1 MTLQSPSEPSLGWVA
16 RQASLSCTPTALLD
30 VVIQGMPVAGL
41 VLVDVSDPG
50 VPRTVASVGDTDG
63 PLEPFPLPAFTETL
77 QVAWTTRMDDPDLI
91 QALVGIV
98 AVNRDRQRLAARL
111 EEVKERSDTAQSLAH
126 MGDYEWDIVNGAVT
140 WSDELYRIYGL
151 HPQSET
157 ITYDRFIGMIHP
169 EDQERIRAIHAE
181 AYRTTEPYAMTER
194 IVRPD
199 GDVRVLESQGTV
211 DTDEHGNPTRMRGSC
226 LDVTVRVRAE
236 EALRQ
241 SIEDVVQLDAR
252 LHDARRRRRQAVE
265 INDNVIQRLTTA
277 LLALEDGRGDMAAN
291 HMARVLEDA
300 RKMMRDLLED
310 DQEPLRP
317 GELVRDSAAM
327 LDTMFDESPPTADP
341 PAADRVDT
349 IRVLLVDDALDLRY
363 LLRLN
368 LERDRRF
375 VVVGEAG
382 NGSEAVEQAAAL
394 QPDVVLLDVAMP
406 VMDGLTALPLV
417 REVAPDTTV
426 IMLSGFARDQLAERS
441 LRAGAAAYVEKGEA
455 VADVVGTILAHES
468 TTAPMSGA

>member
-1 MTLQSPSEPSLGWVA
+1 
-16 RQASLSCTPTALLD
+16 
-30 VVIQGMPVAGL
+30 
-41 VLVDVSDPG
+41 
-50 VPRTVASVGDTDG
+50 
-63 PLEPFPLPAFTETL
+63 
-77 QVAWTTRMDDPDLI
+77 
-91 QALVGIV
+91 
-98 AVNRDRQRLAARL
+98 
-111 EEVKERSDTAQSLAH
+111 
-126 MGDYEWDIVNGAVT
+126 
-140 WSDELYRIYGL
+140 
-151 HPQSET
+151 
-157 ITYDRFIGMIHP
+157 
-169 EDQERIRAIHAE
+169 
-181 AYRTTEPYAMTER
+181 
-194 IVRPD
+194 
-199 GDVRVLESQGTV
+199 
-211 DTDEHGNPTRMRGSC
+211 
-226 LDVTVRVRAE
+226 
-236 EALRQ
+236 
-241 SIEDVVQLDAR
+241 
-252 LHDARRRRRQAVE
+252 
-265 INDNVIQRLTTA
+265 
-277 LLALEDGRGDMAAN
+277 
-291 HMARVLEDA
+291 
-300 RKMMRDLLED
+300 MMRDLLED